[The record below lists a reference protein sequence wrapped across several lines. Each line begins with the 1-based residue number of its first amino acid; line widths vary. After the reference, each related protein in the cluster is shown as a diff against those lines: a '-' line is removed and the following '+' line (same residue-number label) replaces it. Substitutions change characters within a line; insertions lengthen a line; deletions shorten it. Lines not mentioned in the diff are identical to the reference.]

1 MKRTASRLLQPTGR
15 HLATRTLGEN
25 MTSSVAP
32 PPPTVGDDPDRTLR
46 SLTPAARRAR
56 TDQLWAEVQACVGA
70 NRTQTLYE
78 EIIELNIDV
87 AEAVASRYRN
97 RGTDGEDLSQ
107 IACLGLA
114 KAVHRFDPG
123 AGFAFLSYAV
133 PTIRGEIQRHFR
145 DHGWAVRPPRAIQE
159 LQADIRRAL
168 DPLTQSL
175 GRAPRPTEIAAHLE
189 ADLEHVIEAMAA
201 DGCFTPASLDVPVT
215 DDGSSTVG
223 DRLVSE
229 RDPELSVVEAR
240 ILLEPA
246 LAQLTP
252 RQLEIIRLRFFDG
265 LTQREVGE
273 RIGVTQMQ
281 VSRLLSRILSD
292 LRTHVGD
299 LDKAPV
305 AREAA
310 PARGGSA
317 GAGASHVR

>member
-1 MKRTASRLLQPTGR
+1 
-15 HLATRTLGEN
+15 
-25 MTSSVAP
+25 MTTSVAP
-32 PPPTVGDDPDRTLR
+32 RSPTVGDDPARTLR
-46 SLTPAARRAR
+46 SLTPTARRAR
-56 TDQLWAEVQACVGA
+56 TDELWTELRACVDA
-70 NRTQTLYE
+70 RRKQTLCE

-87 AEAVASRYRN
+87 ADAVASRYRN
-97 RGTDGEDLSQ
+97 RGIDGEDLSQ
-107 IACLGLA
+107 IAYLGLA
-114 KAVHRFDPG
+114 KAVHGFDPG

-159 LQADIRRAL
+159 LQGDIRRAV

-189 ADLEHVIEAMAA
+189 VDLEHVIEAMAA

-215 DDGSSTVG
+215 EDGSATVG

-229 RDPELSVVEAR
+229 RDPELSAAEAR

-265 LTQREVGE
+265 LAQREVGE

-292 LRTHVGD
+292 LRAHVGD
-299 LDKAPV
+299 LDTAPV
-305 AREAA
+305 AREAD
-310 PARGGSA
+310 PERSGSA
-317 GAGASHVR
+317 GARASRVR